1 MTTKSDFN
9 DKYELWRCSV
19 IQDKVV
25 IRMQKFTQSQ
35 VAEITGT
42 SLRTVQLFENYKSEN
57 MKLMYFYMNLA
68 YHLQV

>member
-19 IQDKVV
+19 IQDKVA